1 MRKGAPMESLGART
15 CRHPVV
21 PKPVLNIS
29 EKQEQSLWPPHDLP
43 EYTMS
48 SSLSRCASLLFLTP
62 PYSTAGGVLIC
73 LSLIFN
79 ISSGSLV

>member
-48 SSLSRCASLLFLTP
+48 SSLCPDALPSSSSPPHTAQLVVFL
-62 PYSTAGGVLIC
+62 SVC
-73 LSLIFN
+73 H
-79 ISSGSLV
+79 